1 MPNPN
6 IVVLGTG
13 MAGFGAAY
21 RLHAEGIAPA
31 MYDKNNY
38 HGGHTASF
46 RYDSG
51 FLNRSTSKTV
61 LTVPP

>member
-6 IVVLGTG
+6 IIVLVPGRPRS
-13 MAGFGAAY
+13 GAAY

-38 HGGHTASF
+38 HGG
-46 RYDSG
+46 R
-51 FLNRSTSKTV
+51 KTYKEV
-61 LTVPP
+61 R

>member
-38 HGGHTASF
+38 HGGRKAYKDV
-46 RYDSG
+46 R
-51 FLNRSTSKTV
+51 
-61 LTVPP
+61 